1 MGPNILANMSMEG
14 KKELVSISG
23 MMVLVIMVNGLRIK
37 SKELVYIYGW
47 MEGIMKASG
56 MIIIWKGLAFI
67 NGMMEEYL
75 LDNISQIKNMV
86 MENIFGQI
94 KGLTLVIGFMANNMV

>member
-94 KGLTLVIGFMANNMV
+94 KGLTLGIGFMANNMV